1 MFIWS
6 KWTRSK
12 SDRET
17 ITWSYHIL
25 IRYILLFFSLFRRMS
40 MPIRMIPKIEMEN
53 FVSLIL
59 FINFISMNSQ
69 LMMQSFI
76 TYSCPF
82 LLYISVS
89 MFEIVKFEN
98 DACTTGGN
106 KNGTCFTRSVLII
119 LFPIYCSWFFWNNQ
133 IS

>member
-1 MFIWS
+1 MFILS
-6 KWTRSK
+6 KWTRSEK
-12 SDRET
+12 C
-17 ITWSYHIL
+17 ITWSYRI
-25 IRYILLFFSLFRRMS
+25 ITRDILLFFSLFRHMS
-40 MPIRMIPKIEMEN
+40 MPIMAILKIEMEN
-53 FVSLIL
+53 FVSWII
-59 FINFISMNSQ
+59 FINQISMNCKYTHRFRPLSY
-69 LMMQSFI
+69 LISVF
-76 TYSCPF
+76 
-82 LLYISVS
+82 YISVS